1 MDRTTKIALGS
12 ILVGLAVLA
21 LKLAAYW
28 ITGSVALYSDALES
42 IVNVA
47 TAIATVAAVRYS
59 ALPPDQNHPYG
70 HHKAEY
76 FAAVVIGVLIVLA
89 ALSIFREAYV
99 SFFNPRAIEAPLKG
113 LLVNAAAGILNLG
126 WATALIR
133 EGRRSRSPAL
143 AADGRHLMSDVVSSG
158 AVILGVGLA
167 VVTGWARLDA
177 VLAGLVAL
185 NILWSGWTV
194 MRESVAGLMDVAAP
208 PDLLERIRAVI
219 ATEADGAIEAHDVR
233 TRVAGRVT
241 FVDFHLVVPGGM
253 SVTCAHDI
261 CDRIEA
267 ALKSEVPGATVTIH
281 VEPENKAKHAGIVVV

>member
-59 ALPPDQNHPYG
+59 ALPPDQNYPYG

>member
-1 MDRTTKIALGS
+1 MDQTTKIALGS

-59 ALPPDQNHPYG
+59 ALPPDQNYPYG

-261 CDRIEA
+261 CDRIES